1 MSINIRMNVSIMD
14 YSYMRIPHGNENKV
28 SICSNMDESYK
39 YHVEQNNP
47 DAKNM
52 WYRTLK

>member
-1 MSINIRMNVSIMD
+1 MNVSIMD